1 MTLAIAQI
9 EDLSPSVVPQ
19 QRRRR
24 WAAEL
29 GRALAYAL
37 GLSVYFFAVYGTCAA
52 ITARRATGA
61 GAAAIE
67 HAGFAWEARYIPFVP
82 AMIVP
87 YMSIDLFFFG
97 APFLLALRADRRG
110 LSDHARR
117 VLLTVAVAGVC
128 FLLFPMTTSFARPRR
143 IDGVFGWVFGFLYA
157 FDRPY
162 NLAPSLHL
170 ALWCLLW
177 VVYSR
182 HTRGIVRVAVRAWFL
197 LIALSTVLTYQHHV
211 IDVISGIGLG
221 IFCLHVIPV
230 TRSEEPCRRNCTVGW
245 RYAAGAAAAVALGY
259 GLRPWGLVLWWWPGA
274 TLVVMAAA
282 YGGTGTGVF
291 GKRDGTLAATT
302 YLVLGPHLAG
312 AWVWRWV
319 RMRRE
324 EAAFARV
331 APGVWIGRRVGRR
344 EALELERLGV
354 AAVLDL
360 TAEASEERGVLQ
372 AAWRRRAAYLNVP
385 ILDLTTPTQ
394 RQLAE
399 AVEFVRRHAA
409 TTGVYV
415 HCLWGYS
422 RCATVAAAYLLKI
435 GAAVTVEHALD
446 IIRAARPGIIVGA
459 EAREAVRVCQKQGP
473 PSPVRTVKTTGACPR

>member
-1 MTLAIAQI
+1 MTVAVARF
-9 EDLSPSVVPQ
+9 EDLSPCTIA
-19 QRRRR
+19 RR
-24 WAAEL
+24 WRGAEL
-29 GRALAYAL
+29 RRALAYAV
-37 GLSVYFFAVYGTCAA
+37 GLSVYFFAVYGTCGA
-52 ITARRATGA
+52 ISARRAA
-61 GAAAIE
+61 ADAAAIG
-67 HAGFAWEARYIPFVP
+67 HAGFAWEVRYIPFVA

-97 APFLLALRADRRG
+97 APFVLLRRADRQALR
-110 LSDHARR
+110 DHARR
-117 VLLTVAVAGVC
+117 VVLAVTIAGVC
-128 FLLFPMTTSFARPRR
+128 FLLFPMTTSFARPHR
-143 IDGVFGWVFGFLYA
+143 IDGAFGWIFGFLYG

-177 VVYSR
+177 VVYSN
-182 HTRGIVRVAVRAWFL
+182 HTRGIVRVAVRAWFV

-211 IDVISGIGLG
+211 IDVISGILLG
-221 IFCLHVIPV
+221 IFCLQVIPV
-230 TRSEEPCRRNCTVGW
+230 KCGEEPCRRNPTVAW
-245 RYAAGAAAAVALGY
+245 RYAAGAATAIALGY
-259 GLRPWGLVLWWWPGA
+259 WLRPWGLVLWWWPGA

-282 YGGTGTGVF
+282 YFRTGAAVF
-291 GKRDGTLAATT
+291 GKRDGTLPTT
-302 YLVLGPHLAG
+302 IYVVLGPHLAG

-319 RMRRE
+319 RLRRE
-324 EAAFARV
+324 QAAFARV
-331 APGVWIGRRVGRR
+331 APGVWIGRRVGSR
-344 EALELERLGV
+344 EALELRQRLGL

-360 TAEASEERGVLQ
+360 TAEASEQREVLQ
-372 AAWRRRAAYLNVP
+372 AARQGRMAYLNVP

-399 AVEFVRRHAA
+399 AVAFVRRHAA

-422 RCATVAAAYLLKI
+422 RCATVAAAYLLEI
-435 GAAVTVEHALD
+435 GAAATVEQALD

-473 PSPVRTVKTTGACPR
+473 PPPGRTVKTTGACPR